1 MRSSGHADPSIRE
14 EELARAFNPR
24 PEIRSADVSL
34 RTELADDLRYIEGD
48 AIQLEQVLM
57 NLVLNAIEAMRACSE
72 GPRDLLLCPQNRGSD
87 QIVIA
92 VRYWGVGID
101 SPIRWMTL
109 SGPSSAVR
117 REDWVWA
124 LHQSLDRGGSRRSFV
139 GRAECGPWCDVSV
152 HPSGLSRNTKGKH
165 DWSKHVFCQK
175 ESDRE
180 TERPGPDWEEAMVR
194 MAVMQLGNKHGTW
207 RRAQL
212 GCAPSTSLAS
222 DGASAFTI
230 ASLRAQRFL
239 SFLLP

>member
-101 SPIRWMTL
+101 SDTVDDPFRPFVSSKARGLGLGLSISRSIVEAHGGVLWGERNADRGATFQFILPACLATPKASMT
-109 SGPSSAVR
+109 GPSMC
-117 REDWVWA
+117 
-124 LHQSLDRGGSRRSFV
+124 FV
-139 GRAECGPWCDVSV
+139 KKSPIGD
-152 HPSGLSRNTKGKH
+152 
-165 DWSKHVFCQK
+165 
-175 ESDRE
+175 
-180 TERPGPDWEEAMVR
+180 
-194 MAVMQLGNKHGTW
+194 
-207 RRAQL
+207 
-212 GCAPSTSLAS
+212 
-222 DGASAFTI
+222 
-230 ASLRAQRFL
+230 
-239 SFLLP
+239 